1 MREPGLEPLD
11 EVPADLRAA
20 LDAWC
25 PAPARPEFRAALR
38 ESFVAAPPVRRRARI
53 LSLPRAVVGLV
64 AVAAALL
71 LLLGPRGLLRP
82 ITVKVVDYT
91 PGATLVLDG
100 RTVPIDDEAS
110 LTHTVEHGGCCLET
124 RGEPLR
130 LVWISGGV
138 LLEMTE
144 DCRVT
149 FRERSGDDLFLE
161 LEAGGL
167 HLSSK
172 GTHPGTITVLTS
184 DAEIVMKR
192 RTRSLGVDLVAGGT
206 CLCVLDGEAE
216 MRAPPAGVW
225 EHLASGTTTFA
236 KSGTGRLE
244 PMEGGVHHR
253 SPLLETA
260 ERSERYLY

>member
-1 MREPGLEPLD
+1 MSERAPERLD

-20 LDAWC
+20 LDAWR

-38 ESFVAAPPVRRRARI
+38 EAFVTAPSVRRRGPV
-53 LSLPRAVVGLV
+53 LSFPRAVLALA
-64 AVAAALL
+64 AVAAVLL

-100 RTVPIDDEAS
+100 RTLPLDDEAS
-110 LTHTVEHGGCCLET
+110 LSHTVEHGGCCLET

-130 LVWISGGV
+130 FVWSSGGV
-138 LLEMTE
+138 LVEMTQ

-149 FRERSGDDLFLE
+149 FRKRSGDDLVLE

-172 GTHPGTITVLTS
+172 GTHEGTITVLTS

-192 RTRSLGVDLVAGGT
+192 KTRSLGVDLVGGGT

-216 MRAPPAGVW
+216 MRVPPTGAW
-225 EHLASGTTTFA
+225 EHVESGTTLYA
-236 KSGTGRLE
+236 ESGAGRLRR
-244 PMEGGVHHR
+244 MEGGVHHR
-253 SPLLETA
+253 GALLETA